1 MKRILILL
9 AAIVCLAACEHEQKD
24 GDWKPMTLD
33 KQELTFSSEGGEQV
47 VTVTNYSGWWISGAY
62 NDNNK
67 QNHIYPTSTDG
78 EKAYTYDI
86 LDGGWYRVTVPDKG
100 RSNTVVISVDPND
113 TAKPRT
119 AIIVMTAGDVF
130 TQISVAQN

>member
-1 MKRILILL
+1 MK
-9 AAIVCLAACEHEQKD
+9 
-24 GDWKPMTLD
+24 LD

-62 NDNNK
+62 NDNK
-67 QNHIYPTSTDG
+67 RQNYIYPTSTDG
-78 EKAYTYDI
+78 EEAYTYDI
-86 LDGGWYRVTVPDKG
+86 LDGGWYHVVVPDKG
-100 RSNTVVISVDPND
+100 RSNTVAITVDPND

-119 AIIVMTAGDVF
+119 AVIDMTAGDVF